1 MVFISNQFEIL
12 ERSYDGFFFFFSEI
26 LTFARKLL
34 IRKILIITTH
44 LE

>member
-1 MVFISNQFEIL
+1 MGLGLVA
-12 ERSYDGFFFFFSEI
+12 FFSPLEI